1 MWGRER
7 ERERERERGNER
19 KKKRPCSLSLS
30 LSFGSKKTHVTAIQ
44 ASNHSESKKRRS
56 RSVGPPLEEEEEE
69 VETVVVV
76 AIASRCCLNSS
87 LPRLRSISRSPSLPS
102 LSYARGHEQGG
113 IFFSVTQLKE
123 RESGLRPF
131 SFYQSGDIG
140 DDVELKMRCLFG
152 FSSLA
157 SPFSESLFER

>member
-7 ERERERERGNER
+7 ERKRKEGKETLLSLSFSLFWFKKNSRHRDPGVKPLRVEEAEEQVRGAAVGGGGR
-19 KKKRPCSLSLS
+19 GGRDCRRRRHRFSMLSKFFSAAPSLYLSLS
-30 LSFGSKKTHVTAIQ
+30 LSPLSLL
-44 ASNHSESKKRRS
+44 RS
-56 RSVGPPLEEEEEE
+56 R
-69 VETVVVV
+69 
-76 AIASRCCLNSS
+76 
-87 LPRLRSISRSPSLPS
+87 PRAGRDLL
-102 LSYARGHEQGG
+102 LGH
-113 IFFSVTQLKE
+113 SAKRE